1 MRDLSQLAVQT
12 QVDPLSEATISS
24 SDIRVRLREGDTP
37 EVTCDFQDS
46 QEMQEFSSTRPQKT
60 GIVRFGASASWIL
73 RPSDPPGVP
82 CDFQDSQEMQEF
94 SSTRPQKTGIV
105 RFGASASWILRPSAT
120 PASVVLPSSPLL
132 KMGLLLEEAVRE
144 IAIGAVAGG
153 PYQDGETITGGTSGA
168 TGKVFRPASATPL
181 RYVPVTGTFQTG
193 EVVTGGTSGATST
206 TSGSPSSKGFKYSL
220 TDSDFV
226 GSGQSKH
233 HATVE
238 YLRGG
243 YCWRGKGVLGELS
256 LEFKNMLPGVAK
268 SQMTGILAPPLDKP
282 LYSIA
287 AYPDEGIAEPRF
299 VGAQLKMGGYSPT
312 DIVDFSLTLPLGL
325 EVRED
330 ANTASGILYTDY
342 LRRGS
347 PPIVTFE
354 PAMVTKATFDFFGLY
369 SSGATFAMSWSLGS
383 AFDFFAD
390 ECQFVNAGVGN
401 RRSLATV
408 PIQIRLCGKKN
419 NEIQI
424 WAKG

>member
-1 MRDLSQLAVQT
+1 MRTTPRTGQRSPSTSTTPTTAIPRGRHWPSEEKPMRDLSQLAVKT
-12 QVDPLSEATISS
+12 QVDPLVEETISS

-37 EVTCDFQDS
+37 EVT
-46 QEMQEFSSTRPQKT
+46 
-60 GIVRFGASASWIL
+60 
-73 RPSDPPGVP
+73 

-168 TGKVFRPASATPL
+168 TGKVFRPARATPL

-256 LEFKNMLPGVAK
+256 LEFKNMLPVVAK
-268 SQMTGILAPPLDKP
+268 SQMTGILAATLDKP